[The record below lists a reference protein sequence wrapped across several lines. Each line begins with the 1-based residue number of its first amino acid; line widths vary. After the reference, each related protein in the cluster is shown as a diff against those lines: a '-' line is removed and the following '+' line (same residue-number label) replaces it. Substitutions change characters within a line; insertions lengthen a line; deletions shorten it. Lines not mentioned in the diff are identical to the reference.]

1 MDELTLKWGTLKGWD
16 LKSQHALD
24 ALKAL
29 ADAGDRCMSVAMQ
42 KDDDNQK
49 ELLCA
54 LIDAIDNPQVYLDWD
69 GKYVSKKKAKDY
81 VRGYK

>member
-16 LKSQHALD
+16 LKSKPALD

-29 ADAGDRCMSVAMQ
+29 ADAGDRCMSAALQ
-42 KDDDNQK
+42 RDDDNQK

-69 GKYVSKKKAKDY
+69 GRYVSKEAAKAY
-81 VRGYK
+81 VWGYK

>member
-1 MDELTLKWGTLKGWD
+1 MDELTLKWGTLKGCD
-16 LKSQHALD
+16 LKSQSALD

-29 ADAGDRCMSVAMQ
+29 SDAGDRCMSAMMQ
-42 KDDDNQK
+42 QDDDNQK

-54 LIDAIDNPQVYLDWD
+54 LIDAIDNPLVYLDWD
-69 GKYVSKKKAKDY
+69 GEYVSKEAAKAY